1 MSPTPELET
10 SAGPAAFAYSADA
23 ANIIQE
29 EDNERLLPPALLQ
42 YWHTML
48 RWRTVLLGVI
58 GASLV
63 VGLIATMLMSPLYTA
78 KSEIEISRQQK
89 KVTNVEGVDS
99 ATSGQD
105 LEFYAT
111 QYTLL
116 KSVSLAERVAA
127 TQKLASRKEFFEAHG
142 AQAPQDPAARNRL
155 VVALLLKNV
164 SVDPVRTSRLVDVS
178 YTSRSPAISAEITNA
193 WTREFMGA
201 SMDREYA
208 STADARQF
216 LESRLGALRAKL
228 EQSERDAENF
238 ASVNN
243 IINLESSVGTDG
255 KTETKK
261 TLTASDLETLNQALL
276 VARADRIAVESR
288 AKSGHADV
296 SIDSLNN
303 TTVATLREKRAEVG
317 ADYAKL
323 STDFGPNYPASLA
336 LKRQLDD
343 LGASI
348 ARSNGQIASGRNLAY
363 IEALSR
369 ERDLQS
375 QVDVLKR
382 QLDKQNRAT
391 IQYNIYQRDADTD
404 RQLYDALLQRYKE
417 IGVAGTVGTNNI
429 AIVDMAEVPTTPSA
443 PKLWVNLALAL
454 LIGIGLSAVAVLA
467 LDQIDEG
474 IRSPADV
481 WNLLNLP
488 LLGNVPL
495 SKQNILDEL
504 EDAKS
509 SLSEAY
515 FSIRSNLA
523 FTTAHGLPRSIAVT
537 SAQAAEGKST
547 TALALAEI
555 IGRTGKS
562 VVLIDGDLRSPS
574 VHALTGKDKS
584 YGLSNLLTGDDNI
597 LEMIQGTSWKGL
609 SAITSGPL
617 PPSPAELLST
627 ERLGFIIAKLLL
639 TFDHV
644 VIDAPPVLGLADAP
658 LICRAVEGCVFV
670 AEPGRSPLR
679 GIRTALNRLR
689 FVGARI
695 FGVVVTK
702 IDLDRQHYGYSY
714 GYGYGYGRYGRY
726 GRYGDGYGYSYG
738 NDGADDE

>member
-1 MSPTPELET
+1 MSPTPELEF
-10 SAGPAAFAYSADA
+10 PEDSADMRYA
-23 ANIIQE
+23 AAATAIATD
-29 EDNERLLPPALLQ
+29 EDNERLLPPPVLQ

-48 RWRTVLLGVI
+48 RWKKVLLSII

-63 VGLIATMLMSPLYTA
+63 IGLIVTMLMAPLYTA

-89 KVTNVEGVDS
+89 KVTNVES
-99 ATSGQD
+99 LEAAETGQD

-116 KSVSLAERVAA
+116 KSVTLAERVSVS
-127 TQKLASRKEFFEAHG
+127 QKLASRKEFFEAHG
-142 AQAPQDPAARNRL
+142 KSMPDDPAERERK
-155 VVALLLKNV
+155 VVSLLLKHITI
-164 SVDPVRTSRLVDVS
+164 DPVRTSRLVDVS
-178 YTSRSPAISAEITNA
+178 YTSRSAALSAEITNA

-216 LESRLGALRAKL
+216 LENRLGALRAKL
-228 EQSERDAENF
+228 EQSERDAVAY
-238 ASVNN
+238 ASANN
-243 IINLESSVGTDG
+243 IVNLESSRGADG
-255 KTETKK
+255 KTQTQK

-276 VARADRIAVESR
+276 VARADRISAESR
-288 AKSGHADV
+288 AKSGNADV

-303 TTVATLREKRAEVG
+303 TTVATLREKRAEV
-317 ADYAKL
+317 ASEYAKL
-323 STDFGPNYPASLA
+323 LTQFEPGYPTARA
-336 LKRQLDD
+336 LKHQIDELD
-343 LGASI
+343 AAI
-348 ARSNGQIASGRNLAY
+348 ARSNGQIASGRTLAY
-363 IEALSR
+363 SEAMTR
-369 ERDLQS
+369 EHDLQA
-375 QVDVLKR
+375 QVDNAR
-382 QLDKQNRAT
+382 AQLEKQNRAT
-391 IQYNIYQRDADTD
+391 IQYNIYQREADTD

-429 AIVDMAEVPTTPSA
+429 AIVDVAEVPHTPSE
-443 PKLWVNLALAL
+443 PKLAVNMAIAL
-454 LIGIGLSAVAVLA
+454 LVGIGLAALAVLG

-474 IRSPADV
+474 IRTPADV
-481 WNLLNLP
+481 WNLLHLP

-495 SKQNILDEL
+495 SDKDLLEEL
-504 EDAKS
+504 ADSKS

-523 FTTAHGLPRSIAVT
+523 FTTKHGFPRTIAVT
-537 SAQAAEGKST
+537 SSQAAEGKSI

-562 VVLIDGDLRSPS
+562 VILIDGDMRSPS
-574 VHALTGKDKS
+574 VHSLVGKDKA
-584 YGLSNLLTGDDNI
+584 YGLSNFLTGDDN
-597 LEMIQGTSWKGL
+597 LQGMIHATAWKGL

-627 ERLGFIIAKLLL
+627 DRLGLIIAALLE

-644 VIDAPPVLGLADAP
+644 VIDAPPVLGLTDSP
-658 LICRAVEGCVFV
+658 LICRAVEGCVYV

-689 FVGARI
+689 FVGVRI

-702 IDLDRQHYGYSY
+702 IDFSRQHYGYSY
-714 GYGYGYGRYGRY
+714 GYGYGYGRYA
-726 GRYGDGYGYSYG
+726 DGYGYG
-738 NDGADDE
+738 DEAGKEA